1 MIYEIAYN
9 FPNDIIYES
18 DGPFIS
24 LYQPTFRY
32 RPDNKQDIIRFKN
45 LVQSIYNSLLQKYDK
60 KEVNKLLEP
69 FYVIGED
76 RLFWNNSKDGLGIL
90 SNKNKTVVYKL
101 SRPVEELAIVSD
113 SFHIKPLLRTFQ
125 SASRYH
131 LLGIGKT
138 NFVIYEGDRYG
149 FNKVE
154 LDNNIPKTIE
164 EVLGDQYTRPYL
176 NPGSYGGAGD
186 TPMFHG
192 HGSRKD
198 EVEKDTEKYFR
209 YIDKLMLD
217 KFSNVEKIPLILVAL
232 SEHQGLFRSI
242 SNNPYLLSD
251 GITKDYEILTVEDAK
266 KDAWTI
272 IQPYYLN
279 KTKKIIER
287 FKLERSKFLGSDDLT
302 EVVRAAFEN
311 RIDTLLVEA
320 DRILPGKINKDTG
333 ELIKGNA
340 ENPDF
345 DDILDDLA
353 EMVFKTSGNV
363 LVLPKERMPSTTG
376 IAAIYK
382 F

>member
-1 MIYEIAYN
+1 M
-9 FPNDIIYES
+9 
-18 DGPFIS
+18 
-24 LYQPTFRY
+24 
-32 RPDNKQDIIRFKN
+32 
-45 LVQSIYNSLLQKYDK
+45 
-60 KEVNKLLEP
+60 
-69 FYVIGED
+69 
-76 RLFWNNSKDGLGIL
+76 
-90 SNKNKTVVYKL
+90 
-101 SRPVEELAIVSD
+101 
-113 SFHIKPLLRTFQ
+113 
-125 SASRYH
+125 
-131 LLGIGKT
+131 
-138 NFVIYEGDRYG
+138 
-149 FNKVE
+149 
-154 LDNNIPKTIE
+154 
-164 EVLGDQYTRPYL
+164 
-176 NPGSYGGAGD
+176 
-186 TPMFHG
+186 
-192 HGSRKD
+192 
-198 EVEKDTEKYFR
+198 
-209 YIDKLMLD
+209 
-217 KFSNVEKIPLILVAL
+217 
-232 SEHQGLFRSI
+232 
-242 SNNPYLLSD
+242 
-251 GITKDYEILTVEDAK
+251 EDAK